1 VSMLSGAVA
10 AKTAPGPDWTGPGYP
25 RSALLHSTYLVRA
38 CLLRGELEQAV
49 AAARTGLGLLPLVQS
64 PRARGYL
71 AGLRPVFARRCR
83 SVIVRDFLAEF
94 DEASSVL

>member
-1 VSMLSGAVA
+1 M
-10 AKTAPGPDWTGPGYP
+10 
-25 RSALLHSTYLVRA
+25 RA
-38 CLLRGELEQAV
+38 CLLRGDLEQAV

-83 SVIVRDFLAEF
+83 SVIVREFLAEF